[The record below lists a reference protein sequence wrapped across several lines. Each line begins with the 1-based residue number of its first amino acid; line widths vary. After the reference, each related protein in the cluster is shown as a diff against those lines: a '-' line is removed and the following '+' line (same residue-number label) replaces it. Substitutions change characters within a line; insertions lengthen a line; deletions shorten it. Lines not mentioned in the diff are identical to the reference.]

1 MRIEVNEEVIKDL
14 EEIKG
19 ANMIGG
25 KGYSQVITFLI
36 QHYKQCNDIKT
47 VMRRLAKEMTEE
59 LEEQREILQD
69 IVENAIKNYFKRL
82 FTFIIAGKDDE
93 DE

>member
-1 MRIEVNEEVIKDL
+1 VRIEVNEEVIKDL

-47 VMRRLAKEMTEE
+47 VMRRLAKEITEE
-59 LEEQREILQD
+59 LEEQREIIQEAVQD
-69 IVENAIKNYFKRL
+69 AMKNYFKRL
-82 FTFIIAGKDDE
+82 FSYIIAGKDE
-93 DE
+93 L

>member
-47 VMRRLAKEMTEE
+47 VMRRLAKEITEE
-59 LEEQREILQD
+59 LEEQREIIQEAVQD
-69 IVENAIKNYFKRL
+69 AMKNYFKRL
-82 FTFIIAGKDDE
+82 FSYIIAGKDE
-93 DE
+93 L